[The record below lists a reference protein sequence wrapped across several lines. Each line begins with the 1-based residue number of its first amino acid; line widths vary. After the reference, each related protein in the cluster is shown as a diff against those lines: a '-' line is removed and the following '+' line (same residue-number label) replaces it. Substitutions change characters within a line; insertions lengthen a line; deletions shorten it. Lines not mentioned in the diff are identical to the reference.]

1 MKRFQTFSL
10 LFAFALGIVTEW
22 LCFPILD
29 SGNQSNIFLGLKS
42 IDYPEAYCLWFHS
55 WTERL
60 LGQAAIPSPNFENL
74 SYSLT
79 FYAVAALQW
88 ALLYY
93 FLFLVFCFFYRQ
105 ANPRILKIALTTVI
119 VLLVVTL
126 HYKLHSDF
134 SDIPRMKND
143 IEIVAD
149 NVGRMRAEKD
159 FSAGM
164 LRKFVGSASNVVDR
178 YIGTNSGAFEMW
190 APKFI
195 PVPYEISEFA
205 FEWEKHGYNQ
215 TMQKKY
221 RDSLRHSNTP
231 SLHPS
236 PQ

>member
-1 MKRFQTFSL
+1 MKRFQTFAL

-29 SGNQSNIFLGLKS
+29 WDNQSNIFLWIKS
-42 IDYPEAYCLWFHS
+42 IDYPEAFCLWFHS
-55 WTERL
+55 WPERL
-60 LGQAAIPSPNFENL
+60 LGDLANPSPNFENL
-74 SYSLT
+74 SYSPT

-93 FLFLVFCFFYRQ
+93 FLFLVFCFFFRQ
-105 ANPRILKIALTTVI
+105 TNPRILKIALTTAI

-134 SDIPRMKND
+134 SDIPRMRND
-143 IEIVAD
+143 IAIVAE
-149 NVGRMRAEKD
+149 NVGRLRAETD

-164 LRKFVGSASNVVDR
+164 LRKFVGSGSNLVDR

-190 APKFI
+190 APRF
-195 PVPYEISEFA
+195 VPAPCDISESA
-205 FEWEKHGYNQ
+205 FGREMNGYNQ

-221 RDSLRHSNTP
+221 RDSLRQTNTP